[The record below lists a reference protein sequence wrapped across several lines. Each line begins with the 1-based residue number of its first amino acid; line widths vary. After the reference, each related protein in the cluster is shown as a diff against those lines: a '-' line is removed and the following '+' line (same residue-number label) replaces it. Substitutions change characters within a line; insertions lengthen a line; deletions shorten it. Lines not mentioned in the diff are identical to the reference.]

1 MAKDKKQQSIKQSM
15 GAKKIIVYSLI
26 GVLAIAV
33 LLGLWAVSKYNSFVS
48 FNQEIDS
55 KWADV
60 ETQYQ
65 RRADLI
71 PNLVE
76 TTKGYVN
83 YESKLLTDV
92 TAARTQWQN
101 AKTNDEKIDAATG
114 LDSVISRLLVVYE
127 NYPNLKGVEQFN
139 RLQDELAG
147 TENRVA
153 VARQRYNDAVRQYN
167 TATKTFPSSIIARS
181 YGFSERKYFEAEKG
195 AESAPKVKF

>member
-1 MAKDKKQQSIKQSM
+1 MKTKQIFL
-15 GAKKIIVYSLI
+15 YSVAAIL
-26 GVLAIAV
+26 VLAV
-33 LLGLWAVSKYNSFVS
+33 LTGVWAVSRYNSFIS
-48 FNQEIDS
+48 LGQGIDA

-60 ETQYQ
+60 QTQYQ

-83 YESKLLTDV
+83 YESKLLTDI
-92 TAARTQWQN
+92 TSARTQWQN
-101 AKTNDEKIDAATG
+101 AKTNDEQIDAAKG

-153 VARQRYNDAVRQYN
+153 VARQRYNDAVREYN
-167 TATKTFPSSIIARS
+167 TATKTFPSSLIARS
-181 YGFSERKYFEAEKG
+181 YGFTERKYFEAEKG
-195 AESAPKVKF
+195 SEAAPKVKF

>member
-1 MAKDKKQQSIKQSM
+1 MKT
-15 GAKKIIVYSLI
+15 KKILAYSVAAI
-26 GVLAIAV
+26 MVIAV
-33 LLGLWAVSKYNSFVS
+33 LTGMLAVSKYNSFIS
-48 FNQEIDS
+48 LGQGIDS

-76 TTKGYVN
+76 TTKGYVA

-127 NYPNLKGVEQFN
+127 NYPNLKGIEQFN

-167 TATKTFPSSIIARS
+167 TATKTFPSSLIART

-195 AESAPKVKF
+195 SEAVPKVKF